1 MRKKL
6 LFLLGC
12 LSMCIGVIGIV
23 LPLLPTTP
31 FILLSAFLFEK
42 SSEKFHRMLLE
53 NKIFGK
59 YIKDYVE
66 KRGITYKN
74 KIIAIIVLL
83 LGMGKGFFSMNNIYG
98 RIVLVLVFIA
108 VLIHLLK
115 LKTLKGER
123 DV

>member
-12 LSMCIGVIGIV
+12 LSICIGVIGIV

-98 RIVLVLVFIA
+98 RLVLVLVFIA

>member
-12 LSMCIGVIGIV
+12 LSICIGVIGIV